1 MDKPQETSK
10 PKPAP
15 SPRPPPGLH
24 TSSGPPPNAR
34 KDGPIYASPQPST
47 PQGPYQPRTPEKPF
61 SIQSRLPPLSTN
73 DEDDATGP
81 QTPRTGR
88 TNRSMHASSQSQNA
102 THTTAHSSKPLTPVQ
117 AQPDDDTEM
126 ANTGNQQEGHPR
138 SASSNEDLY
147 LNNRQVV
154 TLDEA
159 IAAMPIPDVGL
170 PPVCLSDP
178 DYLHHRQ
185 LREQLLDWGVLP
197 GYVVFTIRFCAT
209 LWTDEG
215 QTVFLLEQT
224 LHDLGFTVTRV
235 AAPCADGHHRSDGPF
250 LYAIYNLSQQD
261 HDTLLDRFCWSTAPC
276 TFFCWPSTPQLLL
289 TYIGQYSGAS
299 APMKKLA
306 QLLAYL
312 LSMHPYYAD
321 MKREQAIRRLLLTI
335 QVTILRMSD
344 SKGHT
349 SWPLVNLYID
359 PLMLDN

>member
-81 QTPRTGR
+81 QTLP
-88 TNRSMHASSQSQNA
+88 
-102 THTTAHSSKPLTPVQ
+102 HSSKPLTPVQ

-178 DYLHHRQ
+178 NYLHHRQ
-185 LREQLLDWGVLP
+185 LREQLLDWEVLP

-235 AAPCADGHHRSDGPF
+235 AAPCADGHHRSDSPF

-289 TYIGQYSGAS
+289 TYIGQFWGFSTYEES
-299 APMKKLA
+299 AIRGVFIAEFSRSKLA

-312 LSMHPYYAD
+312 LSMHPHYAD

-335 QVTILRMSD
+335 QVTILWMSD

-349 SWPLVNLYID
+349 SWPLVNLYIG